1 MHGIHVFTIYA
12 CCMHAFS
19 LLHLYPIN
27 ITKELI
33 QVDNAIHVE
42 CSVEERLRVGCIQ
55 DNPGILMHQDRNS
68 QRFDLTQ
75 AHKQFLSH
83 THTKYVNA
91 GKFYLQSAAEG
102 VE

>member
-1 MHGIHVFTIYA
+1 
-12 CCMHAFS
+12 MHAFS

-55 DNPGILMHQDRNS
+55 DNPGILMRNS

-83 THTKYVNA
+83 THTK
-91 GKFYLQSAAEG
+91 
-102 VE
+102 